1 MYTVALDNMMFGGS
15 SPTFA
20 EEFTVCNYIIKYYT
34 IGCCGLCGFPVKVWV
49 DKCIVM
55 GEPKF
60 YEEMA
65 EQDAQADAANPKE
78 LSRRFSN
85 QSASGPPS
93 LLDPT
98 RRVSFVS
105 AEEQNRSNA
114 APQQVEVVVMQP
126 ESKKAAAPESLAA
139 LLAAC
144 GLEHHEETFKAEG
157 YTLDTLLSSMAQGKE
172 AVKSDLRE
180 LKLTLGECRKLI
192 NHLGA
197 STSETMQAS
206 EAARALRASH
216 PQTCAE
222 ACAKRSHRPSCAGAC
237 AEQQGSALPAPNLSL
252 DVEGGNYSKQFNVP
266 AHMPPDTTPQ
276 MRAAPPASQP
286 AARKRFSGLLPD
298 HMPPE
303 S

>member
-15 SPTFA
+15 KPTFA
-20 EEFTVCNYIIKYYT
+20 EEFTWCNYIIKYYT

-49 DKCIVM
+49 DRCIAM

-60 YEEMA
+60 DEEMA

-105 AEEQNRSNA
+105 AEEQNRSDA
-114 APQQVEVVVMQP
+114 EPQQVEVVVMQP

-144 GLEHHEETFKAEG
+144 GLEHHEETFIAEE
-157 YTLDTLLSSMAQGKE
+157 YTLETLLSSMAQGEE

-192 NHLGA
+192 NHL
-197 STSETMQAS
+197 
-206 EAARALRASH
+206 RAN
-216 PQTCAE
+216 
-222 ACAKRSHRPSCAGAC
+222 K
-237 AEQQGSALPAPNLSL
+237 
-252 DVEGGNYSKQFNVP
+252 
-266 AHMPPDTTPQ
+266 
-276 MRAAPPASQP
+276 
-286 AARKRFSGLLPD
+286 
-298 HMPPE
+298 
-303 S
+303 